1 MLAPL
6 RLAFISCALAF
17 PALAQDYSVAGPYG
31 AGWTTVTVARPNGT
45 TFTAR
50 FTYPA
55 TGNGQG
61 QPFQPS
67 GAPYPAISFGHG
79 FQQPASAYQATY
91 SHFASWGYF
100 VIATESENTFFPSH
114 QNFANDLRHSLTWLE
129 QQDGNPASPWYK
141 RIDTLALALS
151 GHSMGGGASILAAAV
166 DNRVSALANFAAAE
180 TNPSAVA
187 AIPNVTCPISL
198 ISGSADTVVP
208 VSSNGQLMFN
218 AARAPKILPSITGG
232 FHCGFVDT
240 PSFGGFGCDSGTIT
254 KAVQMANSRRLA
266 VEFFELNLRGRQ
278 DLWKRVWG
286 ETMKL
291 DPALSVQSE
300 PFARVTPFA
309 QRVPTTPGVSAVFTF
324 DVQNTAPYVD
334 SLDLLVEGLPWPY
347 TLSASSTGPLLP
359 GASVQLQ
366 CSVQVPAGTAPG
378 LQRFALSA
386 RRASDGATRAY
397 GLRGV
402 RIL

>member
-1 MLAPL
+1 MLAPF
-6 RLAFISCALAF
+6 RIALASCALATL
-17 PALAQDYSVAGPYG
+17 ASAQDFSVAGPYG
-31 AGWTTVTVARPNGT
+31 AGWTTVTVTRPNNT

-55 TGNGQG
+55 TANGQG

-100 VIATESENTFFPSH
+100 VIATESESSLAPSH
-114 QNFANDLRHSLTWLE
+114 QNLANDLRHSLTWLE
-129 QQDGNPASPWYK
+129 QQDGNPSSPWFH
-141 RIDTLALALS
+141 RIDTLAFALS
-151 GHSMGGGASILAAAV
+151 GHSMGGGASILAAAA
-166 DNRVSALANFAAAE
+166 DSRVSALANFAAAE
-180 TNPSAVA
+180 TNPSAIA
-187 AIPNVTCPISL
+187 AIPNVVCPISL
-198 ISGSADTVVP
+198 ISGSADSIVP

-232 FHCGFVDT
+232 FHCGFVDV
-240 PSFGGFGCDSGTIT
+240 PAFFGFGCDSGTIS
-254 KAVQMANSRRLA
+254 KAVQLANSRRLA
-266 VEFFELNLRGRQ
+266 LEFFELNLRGRQ

-291 DPALSVQSE
+291 DPALAVQGE
-300 PFARVTPFA
+300 PYARVAPYA
-309 QRVPTTPGVSAVFTF
+309 QRVPTTAGASAVFTF
-324 DVQNTAPYVD
+324 DVQNTAAFAD
-334 SLDLLVEGLPWPY
+334 SFDVLVEGLPWPF
-347 TLSASSTGPLLP
+347 TLSASTTGPLLP

-366 CSVQVPAGTAPG
+366 CSVQVPAGTPPG
-378 LQRFALSA
+378 LQRFTLSA